1 MGALSLGKKE
11 ILSEIIDWIKT
22 IFLSLLLA
30 FFILQLIRP
39 TLVNGQSMD
48 STLKDGDFIIINRN
62 SYMFSS
68 PSRGDIIV
76 FRSDFDE
83 EVKSSIFKK
92 ILTGEYNDKKNLVKR
107 VIGVGGDKI
116 KIHNKRVYVNNKLI
130 DEKYLNKENINNTEG
145 EMDIVVPKGKVFVLG
160 DNREVSLD
168 SRYESVGF
176 INVSDIVGKPFIR
189 LFPFNKIKLI

>member
-1 MGALSLGKKE
+1 MGKKE

-30 FFILQLIRP
+30 FFILQFIRP

-92 ILTGEYNDKKNLVKR
+92 ILTGEYDDKKNLVKR

>member
-1 MGALSLGKKE
+1 MGKKE

-176 INVSDIVGKPFIR
+176 IKVSDIVGKPFIR

>member
-1 MGALSLGKKE
+1 MGKKE

-176 INVSDIVGKPFIR
+176 IKVSDIVGKPFIR
-189 LFPFNKIKLI
+189 LFPFNKIKFLQ

>member
-1 MGALSLGKKE
+1 MGKKE

-116 KIHNKRVYVNNKLI
+116 KIHNKRVYVNDKLI

>member
-1 MGALSLGKKE
+1 MGKKE

-48 STLKDGDFIIINRN
+48 STLRDGDFIIINRN

>member
-1 MGALSLGKKE
+1 MGKKE

-30 FFILQLIRP
+30 FFILQFIRP

-176 INVSDIVGKPFIR
+176 IKVSDIVGKPFIR

>member
-1 MGALSLGKKE
+1 MGKKE

-48 STLKDGDFIIINRN
+48 STLKDGDFLIINRN

>member
-1 MGALSLGKKE
+1 MGKKE

-92 ILTGEYNDKKNLVKR
+92 ILTGEYDDKKNLVKR

>member
-1 MGALSLGKKE
+1 MGKKE

-83 EVKSSIFKK
+83 ELKSSIFKK

-176 INVSDIVGKPFIR
+176 IKVSDIVGKPFIR

>member
-1 MGALSLGKKE
+1 MGKKE

-30 FFILQLIRP
+30 FFILQFIRP

-92 ILTGEYNDKKNLVKR
+92 ILTGVYNDKKNLVKR
-107 VIGVGGDKI
+107 VIRVGGDKI

>member
-1 MGALSLGKKE
+1 MGKKE

>member
-1 MGALSLGKKE
+1 
-11 ILSEIIDWIKT
+11 
-22 IFLSLLLA
+22 
-30 FFILQLIRP
+30 
-39 TLVNGQSMD
+39 MD

-116 KIHNKRVYVNNKLI
+116 KIHNKRVYVNDKLI

-176 INVSDIVGKPFIR
+176 INVSDIVGKPFI
-189 LFPFNKIKLI
+189 LSLIHI

>member
-1 MGALSLGKKE
+1 MGKKE

-30 FFILQLIRP
+30 FFILQFIRP

>member
-1 MGALSLGKKE
+1 MGKKE

-30 FFILQLIRP
+30 FFILQFIRP

-92 ILTGEYNDKKNLVKR
+92 ILTGEYNDKKNLVK
-107 VIGVGGDKI
+107 
-116 KIHNKRVYVNNKLI
+116 
-130 DEKYLNKENINNTEG
+130 
-145 EMDIVVPKGKVFVLG
+145 
-160 DNREVSLD
+160 
-168 SRYESVGF
+168 
-176 INVSDIVGKPFIR
+176 IR
-189 LFPFNKIKLI
+189 